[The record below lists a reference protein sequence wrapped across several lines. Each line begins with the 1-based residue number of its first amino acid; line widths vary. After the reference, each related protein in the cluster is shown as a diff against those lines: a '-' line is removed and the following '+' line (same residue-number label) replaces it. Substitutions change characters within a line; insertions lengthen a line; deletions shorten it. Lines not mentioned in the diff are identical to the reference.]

1 MKHELEAGDYALKF
15 KAKRGNMENQKVLL
29 DNIIMKTSVTMKTD
43 KEIPDTTTTTTTS
56 TTTVITTTTNPTTLT
71 TTTTVS
77 NCSTQ
82 APIQA
87 RYFSSFNLH

>member
-1 MKHELEAGDYALKF
+1 MKHKLEAGDYALKF

-43 KEIPDTTTTTTTS
+43 KEIPDTTTTTTT
-56 TTTVITTTTNPTTLT
+56 TTTTATTVTTSKPTTLI

-87 RYFSSFNLH
+87 RF